1 MYLLTKFKQPVGYT
15 IKVSLL
21 LWFPYSVPKA
31 PVPSF
36 ILDRSLRPGLEVLY
50 CCLCLCHPR
59 TGARAWPSGLRP
71 GRPSVVP
78 RPQAQCLPLGP
89 PRN

>member
-36 ILDRSLRPGLEVLY
+36 ILDLLSEQSIVVNSL
-50 CCLCLCHPR
+50 
-59 TGARAWPSGLRP
+59 S
-71 GRPSVVP
+71 
-78 RPQAQCLPLGP
+78 LGS
-89 PRN
+89 